1 MPSSTSEK
9 ADLLREISQVL
20 LKDNLA
26 KARDLARVNYPFQFQ
41 EKKSRQI
48 TLLQSLKLFLR
59 DGFIDRYSGH
69 KLIFP
74 GLLRLLSKSMPEE
87 FPYHQHWK
95 MSECHIAYYELCPT
109 VDHVIPITRG
119 GADVESNWVTTSMLR
134 NSAKAQWTLEELS
147 WQLVP
152 PGNLSDWDGLMQ
164 LYIELIESQPMF
176 LHDNIL
182 RTFYGLAQKI
192 LQTQNEFKLG
202 TGQRK

>member
-9 ADLLREISQVL
+9 ADILREISQVL
-20 LKDNLA
+20 LKDDLA

-41 EKKSRQI
+41 KKKSRQI
-48 TLLQSLKLFLR
+48 TLFQSLKLFLR

-87 FPYHQHWK
+87 FPYHRNWK
-95 MSECHIAYYELCPT
+95 MNECHIAYYELCPT

-119 GADVESNWVTTSMLR
+119 GEDVESNWVTTSMLR
-134 NSAKAQWTLEELS
+134 NSAKAYWTLEELG

-152 PGNLSDWDGLMQ
+152 PGNLSDWDGLVQ
-164 LYIELIESQPMF
+164 LYIELVESQPMF
-176 LHDNIL
+176 LHDNTL
-182 RTFYGLAQKI
+182 RTFYRLAQRV
-192 LQTQNEFKLG
+192 LQTQNEFKLA

>member
-1 MPSSTSEK
+1 MPFSTSEK
-9 ADLLREISQVL
+9 ATTLQEISQAL
-20 LKDNLA
+20 LKGDWAGARSLA
-26 KARDLARVNYPFQFQ
+26 QIKYPFQFQ

-48 TLLQSLKLFLR
+48 TSLKSLKLFLQ

-87 FPYHQHWK
+87 FPYHRNWK
-95 MSECHIAYYELCPT
+95 MTECHIAYYELFPT

-119 GADVESNWVTTSMLR
+119 GVDAESNWVTTSMLR
-134 NSAKAQWTLEELS
+134 NSAKAQWTLEELG

-164 LYIELIESQPMF
+164 LYIELVESQPIF
-176 LHDNIL
+176 LHDNTL
-182 RTFYGLAQKI
+182 RTFYRLAQRV
-192 LQTQNEFKLG
+192 LQTQNGFK
-202 TGQRK
+202 